1 MHAFLKAALAGLT
14 TLLWLQ
20 SATAPATA
28 DVGEIKITKQPGI
41 LYAQLL
47 IMEERKLLEKHA
59 AAQGAS
65 PLKVDWVTFSSGGA
79 ATDALLSG
87 SVDIVSSGV
96 SNMLLLWGKTNGQVK
111 AIVGVAGLPMK
122 LLTRNPDIKSIR
134 DFGPND
140 RIAVPTIKVSMQAT
154 VLGIALEK
162 EYGSTDASQKLV
174 TNQVQLGHPEAT
186 AALLSMQHEVN
197 THFSLSPF
205 QEIALKNPAIRSVL
219 SSNDVLGGPA
229 HITCSFTTQKFRDAN
244 PKIMKAFIAAFD
256 EASELITK
264 DPKAAATSYLAIAK
278 DKATVDELAT
288 LMAQPGGIFSGA
300 PNNTKIYAD
309 FMQRAGIIKPKAESW
324 KDYFFS
330 DIHDRQGS

>member
-1 MHAFLKAALAGLT
+1 MQSLLRVALAGIASLV
-14 TLLWLQ
+14 WLQ
-20 SATAPATA
+20 FARA
-28 DVGEIKITKQPGI
+28 DISEIKITKQPGI
-41 LYAQLL
+41 LYAQML

-59 AAQGAS
+59 SIQGAG
-65 PLKVDWVTFSSGGA
+65 PLRIEWVTFSSGGA

-111 AIVGVAGLPMK
+111 AIVGVGGLPMK
-122 LLTRNPDIKSIR
+122 LLTRNPDITSIR
-134 DFGPND
+134 DFGPTD

-219 SSNDVLGGPA
+219 NSNDVLGGPA

-256 EASELITK
+256 EASELIAK
-264 DPKAAATSYLAIAK
+264 DPKAAAASYLAIAK
-278 DKATVDELAT
+278 DKATVEELAA
-288 LMAQPGGIFSGA
+288 LLSQPGGVFTGA
-300 PNNTKIYAD
+300 PQNTKIYAD
-309 FMQRAGIIKPKAESW
+309 FMQRAGIIKPKADSW

-330 DIHDRQGS
+330 DIHDRRGS